1 MKDGVNATMY
11 TYTKL
16 SAWEEV
22 GSKVIREVMEGD
34 GTEEAMER
42 DSNADGAEFERV
54 GGGLVEN
61 EEVSGMEGS
70 GDRGGNSAIK
80 EEL

>member
-16 SAWEEV
+16 S
-22 GSKVIREVMEGD
+22 

-42 DSNADGAEFERV
+42 DSNVDGAEFERV

>member
-1 MKDGVNATMY
+1 
-11 TYTKL
+11 
-16 SAWEEV
+16 
-22 GSKVIREVMEGD
+22 MEGD

-42 DSNADGAEFERV
+42 DSNVDGAEFERV